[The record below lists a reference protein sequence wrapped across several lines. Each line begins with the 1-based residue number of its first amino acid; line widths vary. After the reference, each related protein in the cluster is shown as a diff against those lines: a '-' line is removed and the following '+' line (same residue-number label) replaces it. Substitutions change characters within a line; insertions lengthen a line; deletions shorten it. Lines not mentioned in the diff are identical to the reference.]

1 MKLSAEEGEL
11 AQRKV
16 NLDAHEEELAV
27 REEKLGGALK
37 QAEDAAVVAEA
48 AKKELE
54 TKVAQL
60 EADLKAS
67 GEELVALKR
76 EREKDAHSN
85 SELQVRLAEK
95 GKELSTAKDSNADL
109 ELKLTTLTK
118 TLDGA
123 REQEVGLK
131 EEIKADKARLA
142 SAAAAQNAFR
152 ENVEHWTESLVSA
165 ATDIDRELAQLGVGD
180 LGYPSDEN
188 LQPSA
193 KLTLFFKGVATAL
206 QRLRENIPKQLADE
220 SLQKVLVKVAF
231 RNPGLNLTN
240 VLRTLP
246 PDADLEALKTLVA
259 PIVDKVSGIKR
270 IEGDRVD

>member
-1 MKLSAEEGEL
+1 M
-11 AQRKV
+11 
-16 NLDAHEEELAV
+16 
-27 REEKLGGALK
+27 
-37 QAEDAAVVAEA
+37 
-48 AKKELE
+48 
-54 TKVAQL
+54 AQL

-67 GEELVALKR
+67 GEELA
-76 EREKDAHSN
+76 A
-85 SELQVRLAEK
+85 
-95 GKELSTAKDSNADL
+95 AKDFNADL

-123 REQEVGLK
+123 REQEVTLK
-131 EEIKADKARLA
+131 EEIKADKALLA
-142 SAAAAQNAFR
+142 SAAATQNAFR

-165 ATDIDRELAQLGVGD
+165 AADIDRELAQLGVED

-193 KLTLFFKGVATAL
+193 KLILFFKGVATAL
-206 QRLRENIPKQLADE
+206 QRLRERIPKQLADE
-220 SLQKVLVKVAF
+220 SRKICTGALQKVLVKVVF

-240 VLRTLP
+240 VLKTLP

-270 IEGDRVD
+270 IEGDRAD